1 MMENQ
6 LRQLPRRLRS
16 GRLADAEE
24 AIAASRGLMG
34 VAARS
39 LTQVVEAGMTLA
51 QFRALVT
58 VARSGGIL
66 VGDLAEALGIQRS
79 GATRLVD
86 RLEHAGLITRSVR
99 PADRRGVVV
108 RVTVAGENL
117 VHDVMERRRAQ
128 IADILAGLSGP
139 ERDLV
144 IDGFRLFAEAAAEH
158 AAEVDL
164 LGW

>member
-1 MMENQ
+1 
-6 LRQLPRRLRS
+6 
-16 GRLADAEE
+16 
-24 AIAASRGLMG
+24 
-34 VAARS
+34 
-39 LTQVVEAGMTLA
+39 MTLA

-158 AAEVDL
+158 GAEVDL